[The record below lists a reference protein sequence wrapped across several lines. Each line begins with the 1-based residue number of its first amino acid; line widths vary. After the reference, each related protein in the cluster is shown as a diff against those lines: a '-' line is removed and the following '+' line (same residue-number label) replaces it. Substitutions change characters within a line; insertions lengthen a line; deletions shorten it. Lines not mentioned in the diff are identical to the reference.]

1 MSGKILFVSDDLLF
15 WARFQAL
22 AKSSGRDARR
32 IGDAAAMEGAFSE
45 GGVAR
50 VIVDLGAKSVD
61 ALAWAAR
68 WKGVEPPPELIA
80 YGAHVDETALF
91 AARAAG
97 FDQVMPNS
105 RFHRSL
111 AEFAS

>member
-1 MSGKILFVSDDLLF
+1 MSGRILFVSDDLLF

-32 IGDAAAMEGAFSE
+32 IGDAAAMEAAFVE
-45 GGVAR
+45 GGVTR
-50 VIVDLGAKSVD
+50 VIVDLGAKSLD
-61 ALAWAAR
+61 PLAWAAR
-68 WKGVEPPPELIA
+68 WKGAASPPELIA

-105 RFHRSL
+105 RFHRLL

>member
-1 MSGKILFVSDDLLF
+1 MKGKILFVSDDLLF

-32 IGDAAAMEGAFSE
+32 IGDAATMEGAFAE

-50 VIVDLGAKSVD
+50 VIVDLSAKSIDV
-61 ALAWAAR
+61 LAWAAR
-68 WKGVEPPPELIA
+68 WKGAATPPELIA
-80 YGAHVDETALF
+80 FGAHVDEAALF